1 MQRKAAETLEGPVLI
16 LAGAGSGK
24 TRTLTYRIANLIS
37 RGVKPWN
44 ILALTF
50 TNKAAREM
58 RDRVEKLVG
67 ADADEMWIGTFHSVC
82 VRILRRDI
90 EKLGYQRSFTIY
102 DDDDQLRVIKD
113 GVKALGVDE
122 GRTPPKEIRNKIS
135 DAKNKMLTPDEWFQD
150 SVKDYQCQQFHDVYC
165 YYEERLR
172 AANALDFD
180 DLLLRTLQLFVD
192 HPPVLDY
199 YRQRFQYVH
208 VDEYQDTNAAQYTLV
223 RLLTQES
230 RNLCVVG
237 DDDQSIY
244 GWRGADIRNILDFE
258 KDFPDAQ
265 VIKLEQNYRSTANIL
280 DAANQVIAHNVGR
293 KEKAL
298 WTDAGEGEKIHLY
311 SAGDEREEAAWICE
325 RVRKLQHMQVP
336 YAQMA
341 VLYRMHAQS
350 RVIEEMFTRAG
361 IPYKIFGGTR
371 FYDRKEI
378 RDALAY
384 LRVIVNPADDVSL
397 VRIIN
402 TPKRSIGDSTVAALQ
417 EHAQQEE
424 LPLFSVLN
432 DPPEALSSRPRKC
445 IGEFAL
451 LLMRLTAMKDTLPL
465 GELVE
470 TMLKETG
477 LKAQFEI
484 EGNEE
489 AQTRLQNLMEFAG
502 AAKEFENQSPDKT
515 LEAFL
520 ENVALVTDLDQQE
533 EAPQYVTLMTLHSAK
548 GLEFPHV
555 YLTGMEENIFPSY
568 QSVQDYTGEA
578 IEEERRLAYVGIT
591 RAMQDLTLT
600 RAQCRM
606 IRGEVHFNPVSRF
619 AAEIPEDLV
628 DDDTV
633 RRTRRNYSFDLDLEA
648 DSGEIP
654 FGSPSAGR
662 SRSGGSYSAGSSF
675 GGKEAGGKPAS
686 AVSASDRAGGISASV
701 RKRPKA
707 VYSGR
712 HTAEDKKPFIART
725 SAGKTAVP
733 GSLRKGMPAPAEPD
747 YGVGDRVSHIK
758 YGSGTVSA
766 LEKTPRDYKVT
777 VQFEEYGQKVMY
789 AGFAKLKK
797 I

>member
-1 MQRKAAETLEGPVLI
+1 MIDLTALNPMQRKAAETLEGPVLI

-24 TRTLTYRIANLIS
+24 TRTLTYRIANLIDHDV
-37 RGVKPWN
+37 RPWH

-50 TNKAAREM
+50 TNKAAKEM
-58 RDRVEKLVG
+58 QARVEKLVG
-67 ADADEMWIGTFHSVC
+67 ADAADMWIGTFHSVC

-113 GVKALGVDE
+113 GQKALGMDE
-122 GRTPPKEIRNKIS
+122 NRIPPKELRNKIS
-135 DAKNKMLTPDEWFQD
+135 DAKNKMLTPDEWFQE
-150 SVKDYQCQQFHDVYC
+150 SAKDYQCQQIHDLYS

-208 VDEYQDTNAAQYTLV
+208 VDEYQDTNAAQYTFV

-265 VIKLEQNYRSTANIL
+265 VIKLEQNYRSTSNIL

-325 RVRKLQHMQVP
+325 RVRKLQKTGVP
-336 YAQMA
+336 LGQIA

-402 TPKRSIGDSTVAALQ
+402 TPKRSIGDSTVAVLQ
-417 EHAQQEE
+417 EYARQED
-424 LPLFSVLN
+424 LPLYSVLN
-432 DPPEALSSRPRKC
+432 DPPESLSSRPRKC

-451 LLMRLTAMKDTLPL
+451 LMMKLTAMKDTLSL
-465 GELVE
+465 SELVD

-477 LKAQFEI
+477 LRAQFEI
-484 EGNEE
+484 DGNEE
-489 AQTRLQNLMEFAG
+489 AQTRLENLMEFAG
-502 AAKEFENQSPDKT
+502 AAKEFETQSQDKT

-533 EAPQYVTLMTLHSAK
+533 NAPQYVTMMTLHSAK
-548 GLEFPHV
+548 GLEYDSVFMS
-555 YLTGMEENIFPSY
+555 GMEEGIFPSMRTA
-568 QSVQDYTGEA
+568 QDEKRL
-578 IEEERRLAYVGIT
+578 EEERRLCYVGIT
-591 RAMQDLTLT
+591 RART
-600 RAQCRM
+600 RLYLSFARRRT
-606 IRGEVHFNPVSRF
+606 IFNQITHNPPSMF
-619 AAEIPEDLV
+619 LKEIPERLV
-628 DDDTV
+628 TDEWAEATKGSFAPEPPQPTIV
-633 RRTRRNYSFDLDLEA
+633 SRRDRPRNLSFGTPGMTAGTRGALN
-648 DSGEIP
+648 IP
-654 FGSPSAGR
+654 GVQKGFVPSAAQ
-662 SRSGGSYSAGSSF
+662 SVASNAMNNLFKAGDHVLHRKF
-675 GGKEAGGKPAS
+675 GE
-686 AVSASDRAGGISASV
+686 
-701 RKRPKA
+701 
-707 VYSGR
+707 
-712 HTAEDKKPFIART
+712 
-725 SAGKTAVP
+725 
-733 GSLRKGMPAPAEPD
+733 
-747 YGVGDRVSHIK
+747 
-758 YGSGTVSA
+758 GTVQAVKGTGADARIMIAFTAYGTKEFSLSIA
-766 LEKTPRDYKVT
+766 PIVKI
-777 VQFEEYGQKVMY
+777 EE
-789 AGFAKLKK
+789 
-797 I
+797 

>member
-1 MQRKAAETLEGPVLI
+1 MIDLTALNPMQRKAAETLEGPVLI

-24 TRTLTYRIANLIS
+24 TRTLTYRIANLIDHDV
-37 RGVKPWN
+37 RPWH

-50 TNKAAREM
+50 TNKAAKEM
-58 RDRVEKLVG
+58 QARVEKLVG
-67 ADADEMWIGTFHSVC
+67 ADAADMWIGTFHSVC

-113 GVKALGVDE
+113 GQKALGMDE
-122 GRTPPKEIRNKIS
+122 NRIPPKELRNKIS
-135 DAKNKMLTPDEWFQD
+135 DAKNKMLTPDEWFQE
-150 SVKDYQCQQFHDVYC
+150 SAKDYQCQQIHDLYS

-208 VDEYQDTNAAQYTLV
+208 VDEYQDTNAAQYTFV

-265 VIKLEQNYRSTANIL
+265 VIKLEQNYRSTSNIL

-325 RVRKLQHMQVP
+325 RVRKLQKTGVP
-336 YAQMA
+336 LGQIA

-402 TPKRSIGDSTVAALQ
+402 TPKRSIGDSTVAVLQ
-417 EHAQQEE
+417 EYARQED
-424 LPLFSVLN
+424 LPLYSVLN
-432 DPPEALSSRPRKC
+432 DPPESLSSRPRKC

-451 LLMRLTAMKDTLPL
+451 LMMKLTAMKDTLSL
-465 GELVE
+465 SELVD

-477 LKAQFEI
+477 LRAQFEI
-484 EGNEE
+484 DGNEE
-489 AQTRLQNLMEFAG
+489 AQTRLENLMEFAG
-502 AAKEFENQSPDKT
+502 AAKEFETQSQDKT

-533 EAPQYVTLMTLHSAK
+533 NAPQYVTMMTLHSAK
-548 GLEFPHV
+548 GLEYDSVFIS
-555 YLTGMEENIFPSY
+555 GMEEGIFPSMRTA
-568 QSVQDYTGEA
+568 QDEKRL
-578 IEEERRLAYVGIT
+578 EEERRLCYVGIT
-591 RAMQDLTLT
+591 RART
-600 RAQCRM
+600 RLYLSFARRRT
-606 IRGEVHFNPVSRF
+606 IFNQITHNPPSMF
-619 AAEIPEDLV
+619 LKEIPERLV
-628 DDDTV
+628 TDEWAEATKGSFAPEPPQPTIV
-633 RRTRRNYSFDLDLEA
+633 SRRDRPRNL
-648 DSGEIP
+648 
-654 FGSPSAGR
+654 
-662 SRSGGSYSAGSSF
+662 SF
-675 GGKEAGGKPAS
+675 GTPGMTAGTRGALNIPGVQKGFVPSSAQSVAS
-686 AVSASDRAGGISASV
+686 NAMNNLFKAGDHV
-701 RKRPKA
+701 LHRKF
-707 VYSGR
+707 G
-712 HTAEDKKPFIART
+712 E
-725 SAGKTAVP
+725 
-733 GSLRKGMPAPAEPD
+733 
-747 YGVGDRVSHIK
+747 
-758 YGSGTVSA
+758 GTVQAVKGTGADARIMIAFTAYGTKEFSLSIA
-766 LEKTPRDYKVT
+766 PIVKI
-777 VQFEEYGQKVMY
+777 EE
-789 AGFAKLKK
+789 
-797 I
+797 

>member
-1 MQRKAAETLEGPVLI
+1 LI

-24 TRTLTYRIANLIS
+24 TRTLTYRIANLIDHDV
-37 RGVKPWN
+37 RPWH

-50 TNKAAREM
+50 TNKAAKEM
-58 RDRVEKLVG
+58 LSRVEKLVG
-67 ADADEMWIGTFHSVC
+67 ADSADMWIGTFHSIC

-113 GVKALGVDE
+113 AVKTLNLDE
-122 GRTPPKEIRNKIS
+122 DHVPPKEIRNKIS
-135 DAKNKMLTPDEWFQD
+135 DAKNKMLTPDEWFRE
-150 SVKDYQCQQFHDVYC
+150 SPRDYQSQQIHDVFN

-208 VDEYQDTNAAQYTLV
+208 VDEYQDTNAAQYTFV

-280 DAANQVIAHNVGR
+280 DAANQVIAHNQGR

-298 WTDAGEGEKIHLY
+298 WTEGEEGEKIHLY

-325 RVRKLQHMQVP
+325 RVRKLQKTGSP
-336 YAQMA
+336 YAEMA

-350 RVIEEMFTRAG
+350 RVIEEMFTRSG

-384 LRVIVNPADDVSL
+384 LRVLVNPADDVSL

-417 EHAQQEE
+417 EYARQEE

-432 DPPEALSSRPRKC
+432 DPPESLSSRPRKC

-451 LLMRLTAMKDTLPL
+451 MLMKLTALKDTLSL
-465 GELVE
+465 SELVE
-470 TMLKETG
+470 TMLNETG
-477 LKAQFEI
+477 LKAQFQI

-489 AQTRLQNLMEFAG
+489 AQTRLENLLEFAG
-502 AAKEFENQSPDKT
+502 AAREFETQSQEKT

-533 EAPQYVTLMTLHSAK
+533 DAPQYVTLMTLHSAK
-548 GLEFPHV
+548 GLEYDNVFMC
-555 YLTGMEENIFPSY
+555 GMEEGIFPSMRTA
-568 QSVQDYTGEA
+568 SDEKRL
-578 IEEERRLAYVGIT
+578 EEERRLCYVGIT
-591 RAMQDLTLT
+591 RARQRLYLSFARRRTIFNQITHNPPSLFLKEIPQRLLIDEW
-600 RAQCRM
+600 AEAS
-606 IRGEVHFNPVSRF
+606 RGSFAPEPVKPAVVSRRDR
-619 AAEIPEDLV
+619 P
-628 DDDTV
+628 
-633 RRTRRNYSFDLDLEA
+633 RNLSFGTPGMA
-648 DSGEIP
+648 
-654 FGSPSAGR
+654 
-662 SRSGGSYSAGSSF
+662 AGSQGALNIPGVQKGF
-675 GGKEAGGKPAS
+675 VAS
-686 AVSASDRAGGISASV
+686 AARSTASGAVGNLFKAGDHV
-701 RKRPKA
+701 LHRKFGEGTVQA
-707 VYSGR
+707 V
-712 HTAEDKKPFIART
+712 K
-725 SAGKTAVP
+725 
-733 GSLRKGMPAPAEPD
+733 
-747 YGVGDRVSHIK
+747 
-758 YGSGTVSA
+758 GSGADARIMIAFTAYGTKEFSLSIAPIV
-766 LEKTPRDYKVT
+766 KI
-777 VQFEEYGQKVMY
+777 EE
-789 AGFAKLKK
+789 
-797 I
+797 